1 MTERRFDGR
10 TAVITGAGRG
20 LGREYALLLASKGA
34 KVVVN
39 DPGGAMSGAGGDA
52 GPAEQV
58 VAEIKAAGGEAVA
71 CLESV
76 ATPEGG
82 RAIVQAAMDHYGR
95 LDVLIHNAGNV
106 RYGALDEITD
116 EDFKAVVD
124 VHLMGAF
131 HVVRPAFPLMTKAG
145 YGRVVLTGS
154 IGGLY
159 GTNNVVNY
167 GVSKAGMIGLNNVIA
182 IEGAPKGVKSNIIL
196 PGAVTRMA
204 DGLDISQY
212 PPMGPDLVAPVV
224 GWLAHESCSISGE
237 MLVSMA
243 GRVARALIAETPGVF
258 RPSWSIDD
266 VADEID
272 AIRDTKDLWTLPQAE
287 AYFEHMGRSFEMARK
302 GGA

>member
-1 MTERRFDGR
+1 M
-10 TAVITGAGRG
+10 
-20 LGREYALLLASKGA
+20 
-34 KVVVN
+34 
-39 DPGGAMSGAGGDA
+39 DA
-52 GPAEQV
+52 
-58 VAEIKAAGGEAVA
+58 
-71 CLESV
+71 
-76 ATPEGG
+76 
-82 RAIVQAAMDHYGR
+82 YGR

-131 HVVRPAFPLMTKAG
+131 HVVRPAFPLMAQAG

-204 DGLDISQY
+204 EGLDITQY

-224 GWLAHESCSISGE
+224 GWLAHESCTISGE

-258 RPSWSIDD
+258 RPSWTIDD
-266 VADEID
+266 VASEID
-272 AIRDTKDLWTLPQAE
+272 AIRDPKDLWTLPPIE